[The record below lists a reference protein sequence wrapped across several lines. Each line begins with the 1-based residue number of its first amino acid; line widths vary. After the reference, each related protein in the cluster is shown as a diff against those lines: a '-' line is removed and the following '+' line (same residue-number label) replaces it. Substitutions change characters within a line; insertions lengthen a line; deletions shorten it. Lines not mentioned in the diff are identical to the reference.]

1 MWRRILLPSLVA
13 LFITACSAVNPAVA
27 QNITP
32 NLYSGMRWRMIGP
45 FRGGRSLTASGVRG
59 QRDVYYFGVVGGGV
73 WKTTNGGRTWFPIF
87 DAQPIA
93 SIGSLA
99 VAPSDANILYVGS
112 GEASIR
118 SDISFGNGVYK
129 STDAGQTWQH
139 IGLEDTRHIGR
150 VLIDPKDPNI
160 VFVAALGHAYGP
172 NQDRGVFRTTDG
184 GHTWHE
190 GPV

>member
-1 MWRRILLPSLVA
+1 MARRTFLPSLIFATVA
-13 LFITACSAVNPAVA
+13 AFFGVTAGCA

-45 FRGGRSLTASGVRG
+45 FRGGRCLTAAGVRG
-59 QRDVYYFGVVGGGV
+59 QRDVYYFGAVGGGV
-73 WKTTNGGRTWFPIF
+73 WKTTNGGQTWESIF
-87 DAQPIA
+87 DSQPIA

-99 VAPSDANILYVGS
+99 VAPSDANTIYAGT

-129 STDAGQTWQH
+129 STDAGKTWTH
-139 IGLEDTRHIGR
+139 IGLDDTRHIGR
-150 VLIDPKDPNI
+150 VLVDPKDPNI

-172 NQDRGVFRTTDG
+172 NQERGVFRSLDG
-184 GHTWHE
+184 GR
-190 GPV
+190 